1 MQFLAI
7 LRRRI
12 ESFSEAQFEQVLGA
26 EAAAARAAYA
36 RGEFREVHS
45 RGDVPGAVIAIEA
58 ADVES
63 AWSLVEALPFFQ
75 QGMID
80 VDVIPLRP
88 YRGFV

>member
-1 MQFLAI
+1 
-7 LRRRI
+7 
-12 ESFSEAQFEQVLGA
+12 
-26 EAAAARAAYA
+26 
-36 RGEFREVHS
+36 
-45 RGDVPGAVIAIEA
+45 
-58 ADVES
+58 VES